1 MTGTQN
7 PDFSSLLS
15 SGLLFVLLRF
25 GIWLAFA
32 VAVAGQK
39 LLLMMG
45 LAGWLVATKGA
56 GWVGLG
62 GGVGGG
68 GAVETKGSAYL
79 LIELHLAKVKRQS
92 FYTDHCLRN
101 LSQNWRFAHALTMS
115 HPVTRYVWLHAS
127 NT

>member
-45 LAGWLVATKGA
+45 LAGWLVATKG
-56 GWVGLG
+56 GGMGGVGGEGLG
-62 GGVGGG
+62 GGECSGDKGKCVPFDRTPFGQGKKTVILHG
-68 GAVETKGSAYL
+68 SLSEKPFTKLAVRACSDYVTSG
-79 LIELHLAKVKRQS
+79 
-92 FYTDHCLRN
+92 
-101 LSQNWRFAHALTMS
+101 HALRL
-115 HPVTRYVWLHAS
+115 VTR
-127 NT
+127 